1 MNYATDLPEFFHLLL
16 FFFVQTFLR
25 LRRFLDAWS
34 AFYTVA
40 AKADAMRALPCYVHF
55 SLLERMYWWL
65 RLTDKQREE
74 ELVDDMSIR
83 RVDVEGGPSVAQLL
97 DEQWSFR
104 MVAVL
109 WGQLEDNLARK
120 APLFPKVKHF
130 YEEK

>member
-1 MNYATDLPEFFHLLL
+1 
-16 FFFVQTFLR
+16 
-25 LRRFLDAWS
+25 
-34 AFYTVA
+34 
-40 AKADAMRALPCYVHF
+40 MRALPCYVHF